1 MSGQL
6 TRRERYRQQTAAE
19 IKGLAM
25 EQVAAGGAA
34 GVSLNAIARSMAM
47 SPGALYRYFGNR
59 DELLAELVVDAYDSL
74 ADALEQAAAGGTP
87 AARLAAVARAYR
99 AWAVARPNTYRL
111 IFESPAGSGDEL
123 APDRVVPAAQR
134 GMDVFLAVLG
144 QFGPPADAGLPDGL
158 EQQLRTWARR
168 SPGPA
173 WPAGTL
179 YLALSWWS
187 RLHGLVSLE
196 LGHHLHATGIDPGL
210 LFQAEVQTLLR
221 GLDAGALAAG
231 QTESG
236 YRE

>member
-19 IKGLAM
+19 IKALAM

-34 GVSLNAIARSMAM
+34 AVSLNAIARTMAM

-59 DELLAELVVDAYDSL
+59 DELLAGLVVDAYDSL
-74 ADALEQAAAGGTP
+74 AEALEQAAASGTP
-87 AARLAAVARAYR
+87 AARLTAVAEAYR
-99 AWAVARPNTYRL
+99 DWAVARPNTYRL
-111 IFESPAGSGDEL
+111 IFESTAGSGDEL

-134 GMDVFLAVLG
+134 SMDVFLAALG
-144 QFGPPADAGLPDGL
+144 QFEPPAAAGLPGGL

-179 YLALSWWS
+179 YLGLSWWS

-196 LGHHLHATGIDPGL
+196 LGHHLRATGIDPRL
-210 LFQAEVQTLLR
+210 LFQAEVQSLLR
-221 GLDAGALAAG
+221 RLDGGARAAG

-236 YRE
+236 

>member
-19 IKGLAM
+19 IKALAM

-34 GVSLNAIARSMAM
+34 GVSLNAIARSMAV

-59 DELLAELVVDAYDSL
+59 DELLAELVVDAYGSL
-74 ADALEQAAAGGTP
+74 ADALEQAAASGTP
-87 AARLAAVARAYR
+87 AARLTAVAHAYR
-99 AWAVARPNTYRL
+99 DWAVERPNTYRL

-144 QFGPPADAGLPDGL
+144 EFEPPADAGLPGGL
-158 EQQLRTWARR
+158 EQQLRTWAQR
-168 SPGPA
+168 SPAPA
-173 WPAGTL
+173 RPAGTL
-179 YLALSWWS
+179 YLGLSWWS

-210 LFQAEVQTLLR
+210 LYQAEVQALLR
-221 GLDAGALAAG
+221 GLDSGARPAA
-231 QTESG
+231 QTASG
-236 YRE
+236 